1 MKLLNVSISPHIR
14 SNNSTRKIMLDVII
28 ALMPAL
34 IIGVIVF
41 GWRALMIILL
51 SVATC
56 VLSEYAYEKLLHLP
70 VTVGDLSAVVTGL
83 ILAVSLY
90 STAPWWIPVFGGV
103 FAIVVV
109 KMVYGG
115 LGQNFMNPAL
125 AARCFLLISFSRI
138 MTDYPVIDGITR
150 PTPLLAARAGETVDI
165 WSMFIGTHSGTIGE
179 TSAIAIVIGGLYLII
194 RRIIRPHGPLTVI
207 CSTLLFVTLFTLIN
221 GQTVTLNYLLCHAL
235 GGGMLIG
242 AFFMASDYATT
253 PVTQLG
259 QILFGACVG
268 LLTAFMRVFCGAAE
282 GISYAIILTNL
293 LTPFLE
299 KYTYPRPFGVRKE
312 RART

>member
-14 SNNSTRKIMLDVII
+14 SNNTTRKIMLDVII
-28 ALMPAL
+28 ALLPAL
-34 IIGVIVF
+34 GIGVFVF
-41 GWRALMIILL
+41 GLRALMIILI

-56 VLSEYAYEKLLHLP
+56 VLSEFLYEKLLHLP
-70 VTVGDLSAVVTGL
+70 VTIGDHSAVVTGL
-83 ILAVSLY
+83 ILAVNLY
-90 STAPWWIPVFGGV
+90 STAPWWIPVLGGV

-109 KMVYGG
+109 KMLYGG

-138 MTDYPVIDGITR
+138 MTNYPVIDGVSSA
-150 PTPLLAARAGETVDI
+150 TPLLAARAGETVDI
-165 WSMFIGTHSGTIGE
+165 WSMFIGTHSGAIGE
-179 TSAIAIVIGGLYLII
+179 TSAIAIVAGGLYLII
-194 RRIIRPHGPLTVI
+194 RGVIRPHGPLTVVF
-207 CSTLLFVTLFTLIN
+207 STLLFVTLFTLLR

-253 PVTQLG
+253 PVTTLG

-268 LLTAFMRVFCGAAE
+268 LLTAFMRIFSGACE

-293 LTPFLE
+293 LTPILE

-312 RART
+312 RAQK